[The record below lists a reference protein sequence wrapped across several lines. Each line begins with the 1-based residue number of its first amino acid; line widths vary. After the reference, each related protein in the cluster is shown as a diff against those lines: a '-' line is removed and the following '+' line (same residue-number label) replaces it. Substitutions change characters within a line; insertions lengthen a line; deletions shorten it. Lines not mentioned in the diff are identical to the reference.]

1 MSLFDYLKKA
11 KKIQPDKCALVID
24 STNFNYSE
32 LYNLVSKAIVIL
44 NKNKITKTS
53 TVLIVEDNS
62 LAHILTLF
70 ALSYINATAVPAN
83 TQYSYD
89 SLSNL
94 INSTKVNSFIGN
106 SKLCNLFNKKYKF
119 KSIISTSKTNKFPYF
134 FERINNNINIPNK
147 KIDLNKNFLITTSSG
162 STSKPKPIVFT
173 QNTKIARYK
182 LMSKLYEIDSS
193 DKIIITCPIDHSLG
207 MRILFL
213 SFLSGGTCVL
223 MNKFTVSKYISL
235 IRNYNVTFSVL
246 VANQIYELI
255 NDKKNFKNF
264 YLKKGLVS
272 ASAKLF
278 PDAKKKLLKR
288 KVTLYEMYGAAEIGT
303 VTSISVKNNNNN
315 NLKSVGKSYH
325 KKIKIK
331 ILDKNNK
338 FLNKYKVGEIVAK
351 TPGEF
356 KFYFNSKKLNK
367 NSYFKGFFKT
377 GDLGYLDEKN
387 YLYFLSRKNNVI
399 RRSGISIYPED
410 IEKILLNDK
419 NIKEV
424 AVTSKENKIKT
435 IIYLFVKREKQI
447 DQNYI
452 KNICL
457 KKLST
462 FQIPNHIILVNQFPK
477 SVLGKINKRLL
488 LKNLP

>member
-1 MSLFDYLKKA
+1 MSLFNYLKKA
-11 KKIQPDKCALVID
+11 KKIQPNKCALVIEN
-24 STNFNYSE
+24 TNFNYLE
-32 LYNLVSKAIVIL
+32 LYNLVSKTIVIL
-44 NKNKITKTS
+44 NKNKITKNS

-83 TQYSYD
+83 THYSND

-94 INSTKVNSFIGN
+94 IDSTKVNSFIGN
-106 SKLCNLFNKKYKF
+106 SKLCIFFNKKYKF
-119 KSIISTSKTNKFPYF
+119 KSIISTNKINKFPFF
-134 FERINNNINIPNK
+134 FEKINNNINIPNK

-162 STSKPKPIVFT
+162 STANPKPIVFT
-173 QNTKIARYK
+173 QNTKIARFK
-182 LMSKLYEIDSS
+182 LMSKLYEIDSN
-193 DKIIITCPIDHSLG
+193 DKIIITCPINHSLG

-235 IRNYNVTFSVL
+235 IINYNITFSVL

-278 PDAKKKLLKR
+278 PDAKKKLLKKKIR
-288 KVTLYEMYGAAEIGT
+288 LYEMYGAAEIGT
-303 VTSISVKNNNNN
+303 VTSINVSNNND
-315 NLKSVGKSYH
+315 NLKSVGKSYN
-325 KKIKIK
+325 KGIKIK

-351 TPGEF
+351 TPGVF

-367 NSYFKGFFKT
+367 DSYFKGFFKT

-387 YLYFLSRKNNVI
+387 YLYFLSRKNDVI

-410 IEKILLNDK
+410 IEKVLLNDK

-424 AVTSKENKIKT
+424 AVTSKEGRAKT
-435 IIYLFVKREKQI
+435 IIYLFVKREKKI
-447 DQNYI
+447 DENYI

-462 FQIPNHIILVNQFPK
+462 FHIPNYIIIVNQFPRT
-477 SVLGKINKRLL
+477 VLGKINKRLL
-488 LKNLP
+488 LKNLS